1 MTTVPLRFPL
11 ALTFLVFAAGI
22 VGPARAEAPSA
33 TDIARISPS
42 GNYLAARIAGQAR
55 DMDAAAAYYRGA
67 LRADPRNP
75 ELVESTFLTVLS
87 TGNIEDSFP
96 LAERM
101 VGIEKSHRMA
111 RLTLAA
117 RAIKRQQWASGRNH
131 LALSVR
137 GPIAD
142 LTATLIG
149 AWTLT
154 AGGDFKNA
162 VANIDKL
169 QGPDWYAAFKDLH
182 AGLMLDL
189 AGQRRTAGERL
200 KRAYEQDKNA
210 LRTVDAYA
218 RWLARNGDRKKALEI
233 YAEFAKLLPNH
244 PLIDSVVADIEAARQ
259 PAALVRS
266 AQAGAAEVLF
276 GLGSAL
282 GRQGGEDIALVYL
295 NLALYLD
302 PDHPLVLLSLG
313 DLYETLKKPERAIET
328 FARLPA
334 GSPLK
339 RSAEIQRALNLDQL
353 ERTDEARERLT
364 SLAQKYPGDL
374 ETLTALGNVLR
385 ARKHYTEAID
395 VYSRA
400 VAIVKAPTRQH
411 WTLFYFRGICYERAK
426 QWPPAEKDFQKAL
439 ELNPDQPQVLNY
451 LGYSWVDQG
460 INLDPGLEMIKKAV
474 ELRPKDGYIID
485 SLGWAYYRLG
495 RHEDAVKELE
505 RAIELRPEDPTI
517 NDHLGDAYWKVGRE
531 LEARFQWS
539 HARDL
544 KPEPEDLVKIEAKL
558 KDGLKEEGPPTR
570 AGNVKTPGNG
580 G

>member
-1 MTTVPLRFPL
+1 LTTVSLRFPL
-11 ALTFLVFAAGI
+11 ALAFLVFAAGF

-101 VGIEKSHRMA
+101 VGFEKSHRMA

-189 AGQRRTAGERL
+189 AGQRRDAGARL

-233 YAEFAKLLPNH
+233 YAEFEKLLPNH
-244 PLIDSVVADIEAARQ
+244 PLIDAVVAEIEAARQ

-385 ARKHYTEAID
+385 ARKHYTDAID
-395 VYSRA
+395 VYSKA
-400 VAIVKAPTRQH
+400 VAIVKAPARQH
-411 WTLFYFRGICYERAK
+411 WTLFYFRGICHERAK
-426 QWPPAEKDFQKAL
+426 QWPMAEKDFQKAL

-460 INLDPGLEMIKKAV
+460 INLDPGLDMIKKAV
-474 ELRPKDGYIID
+474 DLRPKDGYIVD
-485 SLGWAYYRLG
+485 SLGWAYYRLA
-495 RHEDAVKELE
+495 RYDEAVKELE
-505 RAIELRPEDPTI
+505 RAIELRPEDPTV

-558 KDGLKEEGPPTR
+558 KEGLKEEEPPTR